1 MGQRIPSRTIVIKL
15 YIMLSNGFS
24 KLLRKPLAACLSAS
38 PKTKPAQ
45 KEDQC
50 YERNSRISMKERARP
65 VCGIDDSGRVSSRFL
80 IDRLPKISQNT
91 WFVWVRFLLSRF
103 PNLTVQERPGR
114 YVPLES
120 TWWGFRMFQTL
131 PGFLWYPLIVW
142 LRMNG
147 MPMNQQFLGHL
158 SCRLHVDLV
167 DLMPEITGC
176 TMSACRVPVK
186 CCSVL
191 PWYVGHD
198 QTKAPGSM
206 PGSMPGCTIS
216 AESTAA
222 LAARMDMTSM
232 GVTNLTHFGGYKSYT
247 FSETQSFAFWF
258 WSFWFE
264 LKNLM
269 SFVHILLTASDPNR
283 EDHIVHSRKTWSWP
297 VSGIHMYP
305 PSCCM

>member
-1 MGQRIPSRTIVIKL
+1 MILPWVRKKHMNNHEIIMTYTSHGSKNPISHNSYKVIQL

-120 TWWGFRMFQTL
+120 TW
-131 PGFLWYPLIVW
+131 
-142 LRMNG
+142 
-147 MPMNQQFLGHL
+147 
-158 SCRLHVDLV
+158 
-167 DLMPEITGC
+167 
-176 TMSACRVPVK
+176 
-186 CCSVL
+186 
-191 PWYVGHD
+191 
-198 QTKAPGSM
+198 
-206 PGSMPGCTIS
+206 
-216 AESTAA
+216 
-222 LAARMDMTSM
+222 
-232 GVTNLTHFGGYKSYT
+232 
-247 FSETQSFAFWF
+247 
-258 WSFWFE
+258 
-264 LKNLM
+264 
-269 SFVHILLTASDPNR
+269 
-283 EDHIVHSRKTWSWP
+283 
-297 VSGIHMYP
+297 
-305 PSCCM
+305 

>member
-1 MGQRIPSRTIVIKL
+1 MKIPKSW
-15 YIMLSNGFS
+15 G
-24 KLLRKPLAACLSAS
+24 LRDHARVRRLIHRCL
-38 PKTKPAQ
+38 
-45 KEDQC
+45 E
-50 YERNSRISMKERARP
+50 
-65 VCGIDDSGRVSSRFL
+65 
-80 IDRLPKISQNT
+80 
-91 WFVWVRFLLSRF
+91 
-103 PNLTVQERPGR
+103 ERPGR

-120 TWWGFRMFQTL
+120 TWWGFRMFQIL

-176 TMSACRVPVK
+176 TVSACRVPVK

-232 GVTNLTHFGGYKSYT
+232 GVTNLTHFQKPKASHFDSDHSDLNWRISWVLCT
-247 FSETQSFAFWF
+247 FCWRQAIQIGRTILSIVGRREVGRLVVSTCIHHLVACKVGCMWAAVWTDSVVAATCFRDILIQRTKAPAPLLCLSLPLVFLGIDSQQSLTQDQWNANESPISWASQQMVFTR
-258 WSFWFE
+258 
-264 LKNLM
+264 
-269 SFVHILLTASDPNR
+269 VHR
-283 EDHIVHSRKTWSWP
+283 R
-297 VSGIHMYP
+297 M
-305 PSCCM
+305 